1 MQVSVNI
8 LVLILNREDLIS
20 TDTFLVGSNG
30 NVAVARAFLGV
41 AFKFPKV
48 NFLNTSL
55 ILFIRLLSE
64 LFFWGVFLESNDSK
78 EFI

>member
-8 LVLILNREDLIS
+8 LVLILNREDLVS

-55 ILFIRLLSE
+55 INFFSGEYFWRAMTVKSSSE
-64 LFFWGVFLESNDSK
+64 V
-78 EFI
+78 